1 MAEKLNFGRLAQRL
15 WIVLITA
22 GVVIGLDRWTKEL
35 VREAIPLYGAVTP
48 YPALEGYFS
57 LQHVNNYGAAFGIFQ
72 GGRIFFTVI
81 AIVVSIGILYYA
93 AQHLPIDQR
102 FVRLLLGLE
111 MGGAIGNIAGAF
123 GDLFEGEL
131 DLEDADMKQK
141 TGEWNGQKYIEG
153 YNEAEKKAFMQM
165 VIDERIMVIVAAEN
179 MSAWNF
185 NWWWKRI
192 DWKKLGQ

>member
-81 AIVVSIGILYYA
+81 AIVVSTGILYYA

-111 MGGAIGNIAGAF
+111 MGGAIGNAIDRIEQGFVTDFIVTGIPGLYYIPNWNIADSAIVGGVIGLAIVILWQDVQAARREKMQVSTA
-123 GDLFEGEL
+123 GVES
-131 DLEDADMKQK
+131 DA
-141 TGEWNGQKYIEG
+141 
-153 YNEAEKKAFMQM
+153 
-165 VIDERIMVIVAAEN
+165 
-179 MSAWNF
+179 
-185 NWWWKRI
+185 
-192 DWKKLGQ
+192 